1 MQLRPHVYPR
11 LCFLPFFLKE
21 QLIHSGYDNLNDHVN
36 RYHQQ
41 NPYNS
46 AKILSHQNQN
56 NDRNGV
62 DCQLFAEDIRTNQVI
77 LNLLGGQ
84 NDNKRPDRRPGDW
97 MNLIITIGIEE
108 RIAR

>member
-1 MQLRPHVYPR
+1 MPIPML
-11 LCFLPFFLKE
+11 LPFFLKE

-46 AKILSHQNQN
+46 AKILSHQNQD

-62 DCQLFAEDIRTNQVI
+62 DCQLFAEDIRTNQ
-77 LNLLGGQ
+77 LS
-84 NDNKRPDRRPGDW
+84 
-97 MNLIITIGIEE
+97 
-108 RIAR
+108 